1 MSKRSV
7 TIFSKS
13 FRNPT
18 SGKMTVGNSS
28 TKVISVNGD
37 RVYVLLCNDSDET
50 IYLGIDTAAVM
61 NQGPRLNANGGSY
74 EIENSLFKGEIYA
87 ICASGSK
94 NLTYI
99 ES

>member
-1 MSKRSV
+1 MSKQSV

-18 SGKMTVGNSS
+18 SDKVTVGSSS
-28 TKVISVNGD
+28 TKVISADDD
-37 RVYVLLCNDSDET
+37 RIYALLCNDSDET
-50 IYLGIDTAAVM
+50 IYLGLDTAAVM
-61 NQGPRLNANGGSY
+61 NKGPRLNANGGSY

-94 NLTYI
+94 NLTYT
-99 ES
+99 EG